1 MDLEKVESLLKLM
14 REYRVS
20 EYEHEA
26 DGQRLRLALEP
37 EGGVMIPA
45 PMGVPMPAAGVAP
58 TPAAASSAEPVLEGE
73 VVKSPMVGTFYL
85 APKPGAPPFV
95 SVGDKVGAGQTLCI
109 VEAMKL
115 MNEIE
120 AEFAGTILEIL
131 VENESPVQFG
141 QPLFRMNRG

>member
-45 PMGVPMPAAGVAP
+45 PMGVPMPAAGVHRHLQP
-58 TPAAASSAEPVLEGE
+58 LRLTSTGRGGRQIPHGGDL
-73 VVKSPMVGTFYL
+73 L
-85 APKPGAPPFV
+85 PGAKTGRTTICERGRQSGCGSNPLYCR
-95 SVGDKVGAGQTLCI
+95 SH
-109 VEAMKL
+109 EAH
-115 MNEIE
+115 E
-120 AEFAGTILEIL
+120 
-131 VENESPVQFG
+131 
-141 QPLFRMNRG
+141 